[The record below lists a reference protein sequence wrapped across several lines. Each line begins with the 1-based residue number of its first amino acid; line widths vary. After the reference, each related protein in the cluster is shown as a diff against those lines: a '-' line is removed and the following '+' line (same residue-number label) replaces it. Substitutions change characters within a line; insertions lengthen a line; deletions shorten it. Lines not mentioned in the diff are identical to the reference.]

1 EGNVVSNT
9 YTLNGSFGSGV
20 VAEGTGILLNNEM
33 DDFAAK
39 PGTPNMYG
47 LIQGERNAV
56 APKKRPLSAMTP
68 TFVLRKDGT
77 LWFAVGSPGG
87 PTIIN
92 TVLQVI
98 TNVVDFDM
106 NIQQAIDAPR
116 IHHQWLPDEIAHEPY
131 GMSADTSRALERRG
145 HKLTARPRYMGDA
158 QGIMIE
164 EKTNVRLGASDPR
177 NDGAPVGY

>member
-1 EGNVVSNT
+1 V
-9 YTLNGSFGSGV
+9 
-20 VAEGTGILLNNEM
+20 LLNNEM

-39 PGTPNMYG
+39 PGAPNAYG

-68 TFVLRKDGT
+68 TFVMRKNGM
-77 LWFAVGSPGG
+77 LWFAIGSPGG

-98 TNVVDFDM
+98 TNVIDFSM

-116 IHHQWLPDEIAHEPY
+116 IHHQWLPDEVVYEPY
-131 GMSADTSRALERRG
+131 GLSADTQRVLESRG
-145 HKLTARPRYMGDA
+145 HKFTAKPRYMGDA

-164 EKTNVRLGASDPR
+164 EKTSVRLGASDPR
-177 NDGAPVGY
+177 NDGMPAGY